1 MPPNVPQQSIATQG
15 EGVGP
20 SNRIGLREQGLHK
33 GHKATRLPHREAFAN
48 EVDVQPAA
56 VPKDLGTCGGSPSSS
71 RGGGTVGLGS
81 GTITP
86 TSQTHLP
93 IDSPNKQAS
102 SHTWHIIQRRHFD
115 VGVEHGSSG
124 Q

>member
-71 RGGGTVGLGS
+71 RGGGRETVGLGR
-81 GTITP
+81 GTITLP
-86 TSQTHLP
+86 PRRTSPLIPQTSKP
-93 IDSPNKQAS
+93 V
-102 SHTWHIIQRRHFD
+102 HTP
-115 VGVEHGSSG
+115 GT
-124 Q
+124 